1 MSTTNKKNP
10 AGAANANEAIESI
23 PKTSLLAYMGRT
35 GDNTRHSF
43 GTWSGEQMPT
53 IC

>member
-1 MSTTNKKNP
+1 MTINEKSP
-10 AGAANANEAIESI
+10 AGATDTNEGNESI
-23 PKTSLLAYMGRT
+23 PKTSTDLAYMGRT

>member
-1 MSTTNKKNP
+1 MTINEKSP
-10 AGAANANEAIESI
+10 AGATDTNEGIENF